1 MGRLFVEEL
10 EGRSYS
16 CKHCGT
22 HLALHG
28 DIISKAFSLISC
40 CFWFV
45 IEFVA
50 QSVFSS
56 SCYLSFTKRLA
67 SKMLYPIRHGKAYLF
82 RKVANV
88 FAGEKEDRSMLTGLH
103 TVADIFCVGCGS
115 IVGWKYV
122 TAHDKSQKYKEGKSV
137 LERFK
142 LSGPDGSY
150 YWVHEHHHISG
161 SDADD
166 V

>member
-1 MGRLFVEEL
+1 MFVVFMGLKCSDYMFCL
-10 EGRSYS
+10 CSFIQS
-16 CKHCGT
+16 FHC
-22 HLALHG
+22 
-28 DIISKAFSLISC
+28 
-40 CFWFV
+40 
-45 IEFVA
+45 
-50 QSVFSS
+50 
-56 SCYLSFTKRLA
+56 
-67 SKMLYPIRHGKAYLF
+67 RHGKAYLF
-82 RKVANV
+82 RKVVNV
-88 FAGEKEDRSMLTGLH
+88 FAGEKEDRSMITGLH

-142 LSGPDGSY
+142 LSGPDGNH